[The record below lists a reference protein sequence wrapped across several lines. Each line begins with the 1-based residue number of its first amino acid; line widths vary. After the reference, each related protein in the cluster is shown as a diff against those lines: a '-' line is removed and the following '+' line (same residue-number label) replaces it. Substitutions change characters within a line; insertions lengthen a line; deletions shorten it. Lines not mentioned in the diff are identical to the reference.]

1 MQACK
6 RGACLVANF
15 QNTNPERG
23 RKRARTFAQHSSPTC
38 NFRTRTPK
46 GDGNPARVRQGTQG
60 AHHFRTRTPKGDGN
74 TTPPRDNGASGR
86 AFQNTNPE
94 RGRKLAGILSLKA
107 VSLLFQN
114 TNPERGRKL
123 PRLCSHNVRKP
134 NFRTR
139 TPKGDGNDPNPL
151 TLSQAEE
158 SDFRTRTPKGD
169 GNLSVMPISSMSSSF
184 QNTNPERGRKLVRIL
199 DDVNL
204 FCPISEHEP
213 RKGTETGEAVQ
224 AIAVTASSFQNTNPE
239 RGRKLPA
246 VGAFAPCADY
256 FRTRTPKGDGN
267 FAL

>member
-6 RGACLVANF
+6 RGACLVAN
-15 QNTNPERG
+15 
-23 RKRARTFAQHSSPTC
+23 
-38 NFRTRTPK
+38 
-46 GDGNPARVRQGTQG
+46 
-60 AHHFRTRTPKGDGN
+60 
-74 TTPPRDNGASGR
+74 
-86 AFQNTNPE
+86 
-94 RGRKLAGILSLKA
+94 
-107 VSLLFQN
+107 FQN

-267 FAL
+267 SLNMTIILSEYVISEHEPRKGTETPSWYVRLGRTPENFRTRTPKGDGNHRVSVSPSTKFCEFQNTNPERGRKLSSSL